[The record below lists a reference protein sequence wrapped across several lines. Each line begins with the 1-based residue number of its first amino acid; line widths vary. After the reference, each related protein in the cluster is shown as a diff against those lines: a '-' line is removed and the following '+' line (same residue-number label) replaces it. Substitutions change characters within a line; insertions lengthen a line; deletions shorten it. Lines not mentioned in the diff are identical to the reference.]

1 MYKHLAA
8 QHNKSKTEYLK
19 MSKTIRNNAFIDEK
33 ENEVEET
40 PPKLQFV
47 KARPPEEAMQ
57 VFGSDFC
64 RSNSFQNSLLFQLA
78 LNLGLVNRAG
88 VGLQRGVG
96 RPPGKVKTL
105 DSNGQAV
112 RGDDF
117 VCDHCGYASISAKG
131 LSIHMGL
138 GKCKR
143 TVKENLANGALVT
156 NGNGGTEGYESD
168 DNEVSFSP
176 RSGDLSSDQITR
188 FIGLK
193 IYLLFQV

>member
-1 MYKHLAA
+1 MGNVYKHLAGV
-8 QHNKSKTEYLK
+8 HNKSKTEYLK

-57 VFGSDFC
+57 VNC
-64 RSNSFQNSLLFQLA
+64 HNCQNPFKTCSFQLA
-78 LNLGLVNRAG
+78 LNLGLVNRQG

-96 RPPGKVKTL
+96 RPAKVKPL
-105 DSNGQAV
+105 ENNGQV

-143 TVKENLANGALVT
+143 TVKENLANGVVT
-156 NGNGGTEGYESD
+156 SNGGTEGYESD
-168 DNEVSFSP
+168 DDEVSFSP
-176 RSGDLSSDQITR
+176 RSGDLLSSSDSHPW
-188 FIGLK
+188 LSPS
-193 IYLLFQV
+193 

>member
-1 MYKHLAA
+1 M
-8 QHNKSKTEYLK
+8 
-19 MSKTIRNNAFIDEK
+19 
-33 ENEVEET
+33 
-40 PPKLQFV
+40 
-47 KARPPEEAMQ
+47 ART
-57 VFGSDFC
+57 C
-64 RSNSFQNSLLFQLA
+64 RSNPFQTCSFQLA

-176 RSGDLSSDQITR
+176 RSGDLPSDQITR
-188 FIGLK
+188 FIGFK

>member
-1 MYKHLAA
+1 MGNVYKHLAGV
-8 QHNKSKTEYLK
+8 HNKSKTEYLK

-57 VFGSDFC
+57 VNC
-64 RSNSFQNSLLFQLA
+64 HNCQNPLKTCSFQLA
-78 LNLGLVNRAG
+78 LNLGLVNRQG

-96 RPPGKVKTL
+96 RPAKVKPL
-105 DSNGQAV
+105 ENNGQV

-143 TVKENLANGALVT
+143 TVKENLANGVVT
-156 NGNGGTEGYESD
+156 SNGGTEGYESD
-168 DNEVSFSP
+168 DDEVSFSP
-176 RSGDLSSDQITR
+176 RSGDLLSSSDSQP
-188 FIGLK
+188 GLSP
-193 IYLLFQV
+193 LTLS